1 MRFSTVIFLCGSLLA
16 EGRRTVYSPLH
27 TRIAALHE
35 FDCSSAN
42 TDECEQKCLGSSHC
56 APDMTD
62 RGQWRQCF
70 LDLGAECSVES
81 YLERRTNRT
90 GGINFGPNA
99 AGFIGFIS
107 QIDEYW
113 EGGLYVVHPTLYT
126 HHIRMWHDNAREC
139 DNLVV
144 TVASGSNSPTTSRMT
159 DTTFHFYEPD
169 LLETE
174 DMSSTWYTFYGQ
186 FWVPEQLSCIP
197 PEEFFEN
204 KTLRVEA
211 YYKSRDKIRMYGTD
225 TINHLALY
233 EP

>member
-1 MRFSTVIFLCGSLLA
+1 MRLGAVIFLCSSLLVQ
-16 EGRRTVYSPLH
+16 GRRTVYSPLH

-35 FDCSSAN
+35 FDCSTAN

-62 RGQWRQCF
+62 RAQWRRCF

-90 GGINFGPNA
+90 GGINFGPND

-113 EGGLYVVHPTLYT
+113 EGSLYVCHPNLYT
-126 HHIRMWHDNAREC
+126 HHIRIYHENAREC
-139 DNLVV
+139 DGLVV
-144 TVASGSNSPTTSRMT
+144 TVASGSNIPTSNLIA
-159 DTTFHFYEPD
+159 DSVVHFYEPD

-174 DMSSTWYTFYGQ
+174 DMSSTWNVFYGQ
-186 FWVPEQLSCIP
+186 FWIPEHLPCIQP
-197 PEEFFEN
+197 QEFFDN
-204 KTLRVEA
+204 KTMRIEA
-211 YYKSRDKIRMYGTD
+211 YYKSRNKVRMYGTD
-225 TINHLALY
+225 TLNHLATW